1 MLHPENKQGSNRRY
15 PTSSVRLR
23 HLDNDVT
30 GKELE
35 NVVDDVV
42 NCAVCPFTRTIKLN
56 LLLK

>member
-1 MLHPENKQGSNRRY
+1 MLHPENKQGSNRHY
-15 PTSSVRLR
+15 PTCSVRLR

-42 NCAVCPFTRTIKLN
+42 N
-56 LLLK
+56 